1 MDDLK
6 LIDLYFARDEQA
18 IKETEIKYGKLCL
31 QIAKNLLKNRED
43 CEECV
48 NDTYLAVW
56 NTIPP
61 TRPNN
66 FRAFICKIAR
76 NLCLKKLEFSNA
88 AKRSA
93 NAILSLSE
101 IEGIIADE
109 RISQNINDEA
119 LGKLISSF
127 LWKEKELNRNIFIR
141 KYWFFDSVSDISQRY
156 SVSESN
162 VKSILFRT
170 RNRLKVFLMK
180 EGIEI

>member
-1 MDDLK
+1 M
-6 LIDLYFARDEQA
+6 
-18 IKETEIKYGKLCL
+18 
-31 QIAKNLLKNRED
+31 
-43 CEECV
+43 
-48 NDTYLAVW
+48 
-56 NTIPP
+56 
-61 TRPNN
+61 
-66 FRAFICKIAR
+66 
-76 NLCLKKLEFSNA
+76 KKLEFSNA
-88 AKRSA
+88 SKRSA